1 LTDLNVLASYELDRK
16 MVDTFYDGHDELY
29 HHAKF
34 GGDRTTRAG
43 CGCENVVFVTMF
55 FLSVTLRVRS
65 AVRSR
70 GA

>member
-1 LTDLNVLASYELDRK
+1 MDN
-16 MVDTFYDGHDELY
+16 TFYDGHDELY

-43 CGCENVVFVTMF
+43 CRCENVVFVTV
-55 FLSVTLRVRS
+55 FLSVTLPVRS
-65 AVRSR
+65 AVHSR